1 MPGSRL
7 LVNRV
12 GIMEP
17 MDGECKRQWLLCI
30 SNVTT
35 VIKCGS
41 VLYSVVYKETRI
53 A

>member
-30 SNVTT
+30 SNVSLNVDQSCT
-35 VIKCGS
+35 V
-41 VLYSVVYKETRI
+41 
-53 A
+53 